1 MGRRNINLPVT
12 PSVLLCFILMP
23 AIGNALDLTLE
34 PRIQAGVMDYEFAK
48 GPVKVKVKVKGS
60 S

>member
-48 GPVKVKVKVKGS
+48 GPVKVKGS